1 MAMYDFKRDHFTT
14 NEVSLAV
21 AQASIATFYL
31 SGYLFDGFP
40 SVVVKRKPSSDIAE
54 IVSEENDTFDVIM
67 IAGDASVTLSLSFAD
82 AAAHAL
88 QFRNK
93 DEPDQRLIKLAE
105 TAVVRLGSI
114 LSGDRP

>member
-1 MAMYDFKRDHFTT
+1 MPIYDFKRDHFTT

-21 AQASIATFYL
+21 AQASIATFHL
-31 SGYLFDGFP
+31 GGYLFDGFP
-40 SVVVKRKPSSDIAE
+40 SIVVKRKPSNVIAE
-54 IVSEENDTFDVIM
+54 IVNEEKDTFDVIM

-88 QFRNK
+88 QFRNR

-105 TAVVRLGSI
+105 TAVVKLGSI
-114 LSGDRP
+114 LSGDPP